1 MLNLIIVIL
10 LVIGL
15 STGWAAENE
24 AKAWDECSEHY
35 TCDTCNSDYTNGCSW
50 CVDDSGSRRCTA
62 SSLCYGTE
70 DTQCCSTK
78 YDRQECNWQGT
89 CDWCESNYACHVS
102 TVYCKPP
109 PVQAG
114 TITASVLGSVCC
126 LCCLIAVFV
135 VIIKQNSRQRR
146 VNNAR
151 PAAGVVHRQ
160 YNPAQANVY
169 PGTYQQ
175 AAGVPHAPIGNPTPG
190 QMAFGNTTSPPLPYQ
205 PQVHYQQQQQQQQ
218 PAFAVPA
225 PMQPQQQTSPVV
237 ATAFAQAPPSA
248 AVTIAN
254 EQKTDDPNAPL
265 LAQI

>member
-1 MLNLIIVIL
+1 
-10 LVIGL
+10 
-15 STGWAAENE
+15 
-24 AKAWDECSEHY
+24 
-35 TCDTCNSDYTNGCSW
+35 
-50 CVDDSGSRRCTA
+50 
-62 SSLCYGTE
+62 
-70 DTQCCSTK
+70 
-78 YDRQECNWQGT
+78 
-89 CDWCESNYACHVS
+89 
-102 TVYCKPP
+102 
-109 PVQAG
+109 VQAG

-175 AAGVPHAPIGNPTPG
+175 AAGMPHALTINPTPG

-205 PQVHYQQQQQQQQ
+205 PQVHYQQQQQQQQQ